1 MNGVCEFHVANEKTT
16 IHMKLFDRDLSWLSF
31 NYRVLMEAMDKNVP
45 LLERLKFIAI
55 YSSNLDE
62 FFRVRVAN
70 IRNLALINKKK
81 INQQLEVDPTSLLN
95 QIHKEVGEQLTEYGA
110 TFESIINDLKKND
123 LHICTSLEE
132 IPEIFN
138 QDLLHYFKTR
148 VAGFLRIIEVEK
160 RQELFLDNQAIYL
173 AIRFNTGETVVINIP
188 SEEIG
193 RFYKGQDRGATYF
206 IFIDDVIRKHLDIIF
221 PHKEVVECYTV
232 KLNKDADLQ
241 IDDEFEGNLVRKIE
255 KQIQK
260 RNTGAP
266 SRFLYDPNMSDKLLK
281 LLASKLDL
289 MPEDATSGGRYHN
302 LNDLFQVSSH
312 KEELVYSPLPNI
324 PSKELDK
331 SRSLLKKIEE
341 RDILLHFP
349 YQSYDYVLQFFNEAA
364 IDPEV
369 EEINV
374 TFYRMA
380 KNSQIGEALISA
392 AKNGKKVA
400 VFMEVK
406 ARFDEKNNL
415 AWAKRLREAGAKIV
429 YSLPGL
435 KVHAK
440 VALVKK
446 RDKMYGFFG
455 TGNLN
460 EKTSEIYCDLGLL
473 SVHKEMTYELS
484 YVFQHLVTKYS
495 PPEFNHLIVSQ
506 FGALEK
512 FVSLID
518 REIKNAEAGKEAR
531 IIIKVNNLQEESLI
545 KKLYEAAS
553 KGVDV
558 KLIVRSI
565 CCLVPKKNLKVKRI
579 VDRYLEHART
589 FYFLNDGDPD
599 MYLGSSDWMNRNL
612 HRRIEVCFPILS
624 DEMKQ
629 EILTIMKFQ
638 WQDDVKGV
646 WLSAKMKN
654 KRPKKE
660 NNIRAQLAT
669 YDFLK
674 H

>member
-1 MNGVCEFHVANEKTT
+1 
-16 IHMKLFDRDLSWLSF
+16 MKLFDRDLSWLSF
-31 NYRVLMEAMDKNVP
+31 NYRVLMEAMDKSVP

-70 IRNLALINKKK
+70 IRNLERIDKKK
-81 INQQLEVDPTSLLN
+81 INKQIEVEPTSLLT
-95 QIHKEVGEQLTEYGA
+95 QIHEVVNSQLSEYGA
-110 TFESIINDLKKND
+110 TFEEIIEELKKSGV
-123 LHICTSLEE
+123 HVCTNTSE
-132 IPEIFN
+132 IPKSFN
-138 QDLLHYFKTR
+138 EDLLHYFKTK
-148 VAGFLRIIEVEK
+148 VAGHLRVIKVDK
-160 RQELFLDNQAIYL
+160 ATELFLDNQAIYL
-173 AIRFNTGETVVINIP
+173 AIRFKSGESVVINIP
-188 SEEIG
+188 SERLG
-193 RFYKGQDRGATYF
+193 RFYRGVHNETSYF
-206 IFIDDVIRKHLDIIF
+206 VFLDDVIRVHLDIIF
-221 PHKEVVECYTV
+221 PNKEVLECLTI

-260 RNTGAP
+260 RNIGAP

-281 LLASKLDL
+281 MLALKLQLTQEDL
-289 MPEDATSGGRYHN
+289 TSGGRYHN
-302 LNDLFQVSSH
+302 LNDLFQVSS
-312 KEELVYSPLPNI
+312 KKDGLNYSPLPVI
-324 PSKELDK
+324 PARELEE

-341 RDILLHFP
+341 KDILFNFP

-380 KNSQIGEALISA
+380 KNSMIGEALISA

-415 AWAKRLREAGAKIV
+415 EWAKRLRDAGAKIV

-446 RDKMYGFFG
+446 KDKMYGFFG

-460 EKTSEIYCDLGLL
+460 EKTSEIYCDVGLL
-473 SVHKEMTYELS
+473 SVHKEMTLELS

-512 FVSLID
+512 FSELID

-531 IIIKVNNLQEESLI
+531 IIIKVNNLQEETLI
-545 KKLYEAAS
+545 KKLYEAAD

-565 CCLVPKKNLKVKRI
+565 CCLVPKKTLKVKRI
-579 VDRYLEHART
+579 VDRFLEHSRT
-589 FYFLNDGDPD
+589 FYFFNDGNPE
-599 MYLGSSDWMNRNL
+599 MFLGSADWMNRNL
-612 HRRIEVCFPILS
+612 HRRIEVCFPILN

-638 WQDDVKGV
+638 WQDDLKGV

-660 NNIRAQLAT
+660 HNLRAQVAT
-669 YDFLK
+669 YEFLK
-674 H
+674 DQYG